1 MNTDI
6 QIYIKNL
13 KKYIESSDD
22 ARELFLS
29 GVIELDDFMS
39 EVELVAMKNVEEGR
53 DPQLTK
59 TQYEQIRQNKGLI
72 KPEIPTF
79 KMDGFPPIFLN

>member
-53 DPQLTK
+53 DPRLTEP
-59 TQYEQIRQNKGLI
+59 QYQQI
-72 KPEIPTF
+72 T
-79 KMDGFPPIFLN
+79 

>member
-1 MNTDI
+1 
-6 QIYIKNL
+6 
-13 KKYIESSDD
+13 
-22 ARELFLS
+22 
-29 GVIELDDFMS
+29 MS
-39 EVELVAMKNVEEGR
+39 EVELTAIKNVEEGR

-59 TQYEQIRQNKGLI
+59 TQYEQIRQNKGLV